1 MSSSC
6 IKMMNLDTNWIRKVQ
21 QQGYDIQK
29 LAPEMEQRK
38 DEIASSKVGLV
49 LEWSIPY
56 FQKKKWISK
65 ASEAVD
71 QYNNKI
77 ISKKK
82 KSGGLNNGL
91 NANVNGVKKA

>member
-1 MSSSC
+1 
-6 IKMMNLDTNWIRKVQ
+6 
-21 QQGYDIQK
+21 
-29 LAPEMEQRK
+29 MEQRK

-65 ASEAVD
+65 ASEALD
-71 QYNNKI
+71 QYNNNKI

-91 NANVNGVKKA
+91 NANVNGLKKA

>member
-6 IKMMNLDTNWIRKVQ
+6 IKMMNLDINWIRKVQ

-38 DEIASSKVGLV
+38 DEIASSKVGLI
-49 LEWSIPY
+49 LEWNIPY

-65 ASEAVD
+65 ASEAVG

-82 KSGGLNNGL
+82 KSGGLTSG
-91 NANVNGVKKA
+91 

>member
-1 MSSSC
+1 
-6 IKMMNLDTNWIRKVQ
+6 
-21 QQGYDIQK
+21 
-29 LAPEMEQRK
+29 
-38 DEIASSKVGLV
+38 

-56 FQKKKWISK
+56 FQKKKWINK

-91 NANVNGVKKA
+91 NANANALKKP